1 MGFLYWIVVLIAGYL
16 LGSLSFSI
24 IFSKLIG
31 KDIRKQGSG
40 NAGATN
46 MARVFGWA
54 AGVATLAFDFLK
66 AAAAMW
72 IGRKLLGDTG
82 ICLGGIASMVGHCWP
97 VFHDFKGGKG
107 ISVGAAIGFIIDL
120 RVMVVIVLVFLVVAV
135 VSKKVSLGSISAAVS
150 IIPATWVFAPRP
162 AMLALACFGM
172 VVAITRHKENIKRL
186 MAGTE
191 PDFKAGKRK

>member
-1 MGFLYWIVVLIAGYL
+1 MSFLYWIVVLIAGYL

-24 IFSKLIG
+24 IFSKLLG

-54 AGVATLAFDFLK
+54 AGGATLAFDFLK

-72 IGRKLLGDTG
+72 LGQKLLGDTG
-82 ICLGGIASMVGHCWP
+82 VCLGGIASMTGHCWP
-97 VFHDFKGGKG
+97 IFHDFKGGKG
-107 ISVGAAIGFIIDL
+107 ISVGAAIGFMIDW
-120 RVMVVIVLVFLVVAV
+120 RVMVVIVLVFLIVAV
-135 VSKKVSLGSISAAVS
+135 ASKKVSLGSISAAVA
-150 IIPATWVFAPRP
+150 IIPATWIFAPRP

>member
-1 MGFLYWIVVLIAGYL
+1 
-16 LGSLSFSI
+16 
-24 IFSKLIG
+24 
-31 KDIRKQGSG
+31 
-40 NAGATN
+40 

-54 AGVATLAFDFLK
+54 AGGATLAFDFLK

-72 IGRKLLGDTG
+72 LGQKLLGDTG
-82 ICLGGIASMVGHCWP
+82 ICLGGIASMTGHCWP
-97 VFHDFKGGKG
+97 IFHDFKGGKG
-107 ISVGAAIGFIIDL
+107 ISVGAAIGFMIDW
-120 RVMVVIVLVFLVVAV
+120 RVMVVIVLVFLIVAV
-135 VSKKVSLGSISAAVS
+135 ASKKVSLGSISAAVA
-150 IIPATWVFAPRP
+150 IIPATWIFAPRP